1 MDGGNTAYYYIA
13 SVLVLGMFLIV
24 KEFKRK

>member
-13 SVLVLGMFLIV
+13 SVLVLSVFLII